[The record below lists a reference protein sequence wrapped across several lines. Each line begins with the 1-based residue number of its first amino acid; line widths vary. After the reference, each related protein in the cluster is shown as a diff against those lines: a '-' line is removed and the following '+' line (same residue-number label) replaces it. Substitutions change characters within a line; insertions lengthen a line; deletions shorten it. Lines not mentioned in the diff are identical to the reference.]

1 MAIPTLRD
9 DVAVSIASYGN
20 SCMVYPEP
28 IAGKS
33 SNFELKQNLL
43 MRLPVF
49 HDLPTEEPNQ
59 HLSRFVTIVE
69 CMGPDMADPQILKMK
84 AFPFSLDGAALDWF
98 EDLPMGV
105 ITSWEKLVH
114 EFLQKFYPAT
124 RVISMRSQIARI
136 QQYAT
141 ETYAEYYARF
151 QKLQKRCP
159 QHGFSK
165 GSLLHF
171 FYQGLNEYERRLL
184 DSSAR
189 GAFIDMSHDAAE
201 QLIAKRAANELQY
214 GSRARSESILG
225 IESDQR
231 LTKIEQNLERL
242 SALMQIGRTPQIQ
255 VCDFCATPR
264 HSTESC
270 PSFSYGNQEANH
282 FLDTYNSRMGDLMR
296 YEDTNGALY
305 GFQFRDNSPHSGF
318 QRTGPLH
325 QNSTSGSNIEKLL
338 AKLVEGQ
345 LEMQNQCSKD
355 SQGIKKVQTQLGD
368 VGNNVNQK
376 HEFVEIHETTQPR
389 PRFEHVNVITTY
401 KSLGEG
407 SSISQV
413 SDILDEPDRDSNLQN
428 NNEEVVET
436 VPKERS
442 PNFSYPVDF
451 KSRFHRVPFLSHLS
465 LSASI

>member
-20 SCMVYPEP
+20 TCMVYPEP

-98 EDLPMGV
+98 EDLPMGF
-105 ITSWEKLVH
+105 ITSWEKLVR

-124 RVISMRSQIARI
+124 RVISTRSQIAGI

-141 ETYAEYYARF
+141 ETYVEYYARF

-189 GAFIDMSHDAAE
+189 GAFIDLSHDAAE
-201 QLIAKRAANELQY
+201 QLISKRAANELDY
-214 GSRARSESILG
+214 GSPARSESILG
-225 IESDQR
+225 VESDQR

-242 SALMQIGRTPQIQ
+242 SALIQIGRTPQIQ
-255 VCDFCATPR
+255 VCDFCATPG
-264 HSTESC
+264 HSTDSC
-270 PSFSYGNQEANH
+270 PSFGYENQEANH
-282 FLDTYNSRMGDLMR
+282 FLDIYNSRMGDHIR
-296 YEDTNGALY
+296 NEDTNGALY

-318 QRTGPLH
+318 QQREPLH
-325 QNSTSGSNIEKLL
+325 HNLTSGNNIEILL
-338 AKLVEGQ
+338 TKLVEGQ
-345 LEMQNQCSKD
+345 LEMQKRSSK
-355 SQGIKKVQTQLGD
+355 
-368 VGNNVNQK
+368 N
-376 HEFVEIHETTQPR
+376 
-389 PRFEHVNVITTY
+389 
-401 KSLGEG
+401 EG
-407 SSISQV
+407 
-413 SDILDEPDRDSNLQN
+413 P
-428 NNEEVVET
+428 
-436 VPKERS
+436 
-442 PNFSYPVDF
+442 
-451 KSRFHRVPFLSHLS
+451 
-465 LSASI
+465 